1 MWVWLIL
8 WLHLMGAI
16 LWVGGQIFLAAV
28 VLPVARLELDEGQ
41 RARVSGQ
48 MGRRFAT
55 LSSAA
60 LALLIVTGA
69 LLALLHGVSAS
80 MLVVTTWGHVLLAKA
95 ALVGL
100 VLALTV
106 VHGAYYGRRLER
118 LAESNAS
125 GKGADPACRRALRRQ
140 SARLSATNLLLNLIV
155 VGLGVWLATLS

>member
-1 MWVWLIL
+1 MGVWVWLML

-16 LWVGGQIFLAAV
+16 LWVGGQIFLVAV
-28 VLPVARLELDEGQ
+28 VLPVARLALDDGQ
-41 RARVSGQ
+41 RARLAGQ
-48 MGRRFAT
+48 LGRRFAR
-55 LSSAA
+55 LSSGA

-80 MLVVTTWGHVLLAKA
+80 MLVVTTWGLVLLAKA

-118 LAESNAS
+118 LAEAGS
-125 GKGADPACRRALRRQ
+125 GADPACRRALQRQ

-155 VGLGVWLATLS
+155 VALGVWLATLS